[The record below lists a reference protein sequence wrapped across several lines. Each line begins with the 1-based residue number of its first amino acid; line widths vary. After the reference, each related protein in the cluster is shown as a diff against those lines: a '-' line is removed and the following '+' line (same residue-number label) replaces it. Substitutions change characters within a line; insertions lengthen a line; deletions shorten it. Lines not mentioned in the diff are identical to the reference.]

1 MTTADK
7 DEIINKMIDKKIL
20 VAKIKLLSNE
30 CHRIDCQINQLT
42 KERNQIMI
50 DLKRNIDE
58 IDSIGEFISN
68 IEYNNFIKK
77 ID

>member
-20 VAKIKLLSNE
+20 VAKIKLLSNQ
-30 CHRIDCQINQLT
+30 CQMIDCQIEKLT

-50 DLKRNIDE
+50 DLKRHIDE
-58 IDSIGEFISN
+58 IDSIGEYISN
-68 IEYNNFIKK
+68 IEYNNFIEK

>member
-7 DEIINKMIDKKIL
+7 IEIINKMIEKKIL

-30 CHRIDCQINQLT
+30 CHRIDCQINELT

-50 DLKRNIDE
+50 DLKRHIDE

-68 IEYNNFIKK
+68 IEYNNFIEK

>member
-20 VAKIKLLSNE
+20 VAKIKLLSNQ
-30 CHRIDCQINQLT
+30 CHRIDCQIEKLT

-50 DLKRNIDE
+50 DIKRKIDE
-58 IDSIGEFISN
+58 IDLIGEFISN
-68 IEYNNFIKK
+68 IEYNNFIEK
-77 ID
+77 IE